1 MWRKGDVLKIRPKDR
16 QRKRDGPA
24 PTNDVQ
30 KAIWEKV
37 HAIPDKPIT
46 IEYGK

>member
-1 MWRKGDVLKIRPKDR
+1 L
-16 QRKRDGPA
+16 
-24 PTNDVQ
+24 DVQ